1 MAKKKE
7 KTESKIENKEKI
19 AGTPTKE
26 DRVGTRGRTFEG
38 IVIKKF
44 PKRITIAFERMIYVK
59 KYERYAKY
67 RTKLHARIP
76 ANIEKEIDLGDL
88 IQIREC
94 RPLSKIIHFMVIK
107 KIRDAEEMKTK
118 EKTIEEKKS

>member
-118 EKTIEEKKS
+118 EKPTGENK

>member
-118 EKTIEEKKS
+118 EKPIEEKKS